1 MAFWIASAGLS
12 VVAILVLLR
21 AFTRAQAEDA
31 PTEAY
36 DVQVYRDQL
45 EELSRDEARGVL
57 SAEDAE
63 RARAEVS
70 RRLIEADRALQ
81 AAQTASTG
89 LRSGMLWIP
98 AGLIATLG
106 LAVFTYAQIGV
117 PNYPDM
123 PLQDRIAR
131 IEENRAARPSQAEA
145 EVETARAPRPALP
158 ENPELEALVERLRT
172 IMTERRDD
180 PTGWRL
186 LAENELRLGN
196 FSAAVTAQETY
207 LALLDPDSAEGLQAR
222 AYLAEM
228 MILAAGGYVSPEAEA
243 VLQETLTR
251 APRNGTARYYQGL
264 MYAQGGRPDL
274 AFEIWRNLLAE
285 SSSTAPWLEPIR
297 LQIEEVAF
305 LAGSPISVDDLP
317 QPAAEPAP
325 NLRGP
330 DAAQMEAAEGMSA
343 EDRAAMVEGM
353 VANLAA
359 RLADQGGTV
368 EEYAQLITALGVMG
382 RVDEARQVLSEA
394 RNNFAGQDGAATI
407 LDSAEAALPQ

>member
-21 AFTRAQAEDA
+21 AFTRAQTENV

-81 AAQTASTG
+81 AAQTAGTG

-131 IEENRAARPSQAEA
+131 IEENRAARPTQAEA

-158 ENPELEALVERLRT
+158 DNPELEALVERLRT
-172 IMTERRDD
+172 IMSERRDD

-196 FSAAVTAQETY
+196 FGAAVTAQETY
-207 LALLDPDSAEGLQAR
+207 VALLDPDSTEGVQAR
-222 AYLAEM
+222 ANLAEM

-243 VLQETLTR
+243 VLQETLAR
-251 APRNGTARYYQGL
+251 APRNGTARYYLGL

-274 AFEIWRNLLAE
+274 AFDVWRSLLAE
-285 SSSTAPWLEPIR
+285 SSGTAPWLEPIR

-317 QPAAEPAP
+317 QPIEQPAE
-325 NLRGP
+325 LRGP

-359 RLADQGGTV
+359 RLANEGGTV

-382 RVDEARQVLSEA
+382 RVDEARQVLAEA
-394 RNNFAGQDGAATI
+394 RRNFAGQDGATTV